1 MKVALSL
8 EPGETFSVE
17 DFKADYKI
25 LFWNCVWYFKI
36 VNADISLML
45 PYAES
50 PKELRCDTNDIIFFT
65 DIKEKADSQPP
76 TPKDAKKDNKKLMP
90 TNNNLISEQMLKQKQ
105 NQIKKISTLT
115 NLLYSQKELI
125 NQPVSNFQVIPY
137 IGVVAS
143 TTSKLAIST
152 DTKTNE
158 TSSLSL
164 NEHNI
169 LFNNDDFK
177 STLKLNSINEDA
189 ELASK
194 NDMNDDPFKVD
205 NDDLKIFG
213 TLKEDFCNVGENGKG
228 NLDFESSDEN
238 ESDSNDMNNDSYDN

>member
-1 MKVALSL
+1 MS
-8 EPGETFSVE
+8 
-17 DFKADYKI
+17 
-25 LFWNCVWYFKI
+25 
-36 VNADISLML
+36 
-45 PYAES
+45 
-50 PKELRCDTNDIIFFT
+50 TN
-65 DIKEKADSQPP
+65 
-76 TPKDAKKDNKKLMP
+76 
-90 TNNNLISEQMLKQKQ
+90 NNNLISEQINKQKQ

-143 TTSKLAIST
+143 NTSKLAISNE
-152 DTKTNE
+152 TKQNE

-169 LFNNDDFK
+169 LFTNDDFK

-228 NLDFESSDEN
+228 NLDFDSSDEN

>member
-1 MKVALSL
+1 MS
-8 EPGETFSVE
+8 
-17 DFKADYKI
+17 
-25 LFWNCVWYFKI
+25 
-36 VNADISLML
+36 
-45 PYAES
+45 
-50 PKELRCDTNDIIFFT
+50 TN
-65 DIKEKADSQPP
+65 
-76 TPKDAKKDNKKLMP
+76 
-90 TNNNLISEQMLKQKQ
+90 NNNLISEQMNKQKQ

-143 TTSKLAIST
+143 NTSKLAISNE
-152 DTKTNE
+152 TKQNE

-169 LFNNDDFK
+169 LFTNDDFK

-228 NLDFESSDEN
+228 NLDFDSSDEN